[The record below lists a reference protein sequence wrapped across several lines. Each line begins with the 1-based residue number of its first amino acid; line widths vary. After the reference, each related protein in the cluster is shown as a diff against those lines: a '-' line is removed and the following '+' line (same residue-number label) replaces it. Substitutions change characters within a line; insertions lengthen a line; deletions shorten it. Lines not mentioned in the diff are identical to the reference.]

1 MQQIISRS
9 EQETNTIGQAIAQ
22 QLKKG
27 DVVCLTG
34 NLGTGKTMLSKAI
47 AKGLGIRELVTSPT
61 YTIVQEYEGDIPFF
75 HFDVY
80 RIDDINEMFEI
91 GFEEYLLRDGVCLI
105 EWADRISDIL
115 PEDCIWIHMYYGQKT
130 EERVIKMNKPLFI
143 SKNQEVL

>member
-1 MQQIISRS
+1 
-9 EQETNTIGQAIAQ
+9 
-22 QLKKG
+22 
-27 DVVCLTG
+27 VVCLTG